1 VTLHDRYVPGRSLG
15 TTMSFAAGFIL
26 LGIAAVMMLV
36 ARPRDGVAAPFFKV
50 GIVGQ
55 LYSVASLICIVMGVT
70 LVVINW
76 P

>member
-1 VTLHDRYVPGRSLG
+1 
-15 TTMSFAAGFIL
+15 MSFAAGFIL
-26 LGIAAVMMLV
+26 LGIAAVMMFA
-36 ARPRDGVAAPFFKV
+36 ARRRDGVAAPFLKI

-55 LYSVASLICIVMGVT
+55 LYSMASLICIVMGVM